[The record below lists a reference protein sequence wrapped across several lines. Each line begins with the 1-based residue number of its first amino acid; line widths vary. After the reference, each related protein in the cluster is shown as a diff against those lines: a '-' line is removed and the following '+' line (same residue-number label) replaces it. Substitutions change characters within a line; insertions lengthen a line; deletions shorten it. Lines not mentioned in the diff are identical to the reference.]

1 MPLYQNMQL
10 FELINRKSTKKIK
23 SRKKGS
29 ENGRKGKR

>member
-1 MPLYQNMQL
+1 MQL